1 MDRNSVRRMRYAKM
15 DKGKKDALLQRRR
28 DAYAEKKCTGHSSA
42 TDALGASQLE
52 QCVHYKKDPL
62 STSQQVDSFVSV
74 SDSFAQDIR
83 LPSHTTPPTVR
94 QKKVYKSRQSKR
106 MPGASKG
113 LQESGAFPS
122 AAGTLPP
129 DNHVLVNSDDALA
142 DMLDATANKLA
153 SKLNPQSSSV
163 EPSPSMILQAVSSLS
178 QALSVPPIEEGT
190 CVIDLGRAESSGVAN
205 NAQILVSTHAL
216 KEGRKRKTR
225 RTAYSRLEKIPE
237 HSIALPNAPNCQH
250 CGAKRF
256 HLEPPKFCC
265 AGGDVSVVV
274 PVMPYS
280 LYRLFSGTD
289 EECVEFRKHI
299 RTYNNN
305 VAFTTFG
312 AKYDHDLTKNTKGVY
327 TFRVQGQVYHLLDSL
342 ISSGKQPT
350 GIQLYFF
357 DEEEELS
364 TRLRNSPRLR
374 ESTMKLL
381 MRILESNPYTRFFK
395 SLRDVADLENHKIV
409 LNSNPSLDQRVY
421 NLPTS
426 SQVAAIWTESEG
438 ESLEKGPQIQ
448 YPLLFPHGECG
459 WRHGIL
465 RNCDSSKRKR
475 DASDDANVID
485 ASSIRTASDLIRME
499 QEASENGRKERRTV
513 SAREYYCYLLQ
524 MRENDRSMLLH
535 ARRLLQ
541 QFVVD
546 VYVKIET
553 SRLDF
558 HRKKQND
565 VRTEILQ
572 GVIDSISVG
581 QRQGSQV
588 GRRVYLPASFI
599 GGPRDMRRRYID
611 AMALVQKY
619 GRPDIFITMTCN
631 TNWKEIQENLKYGED
646 AQDRPDLVS
655 RVFRAKFEMLKSEIL
670 KKKIFGEV
678 QALVY
683 VIEFQKRGLPHA
695 HLLLILKH
703 EYKPLN
709 PEAYDQIVSAEI
721 PDPDKQ
727 RYLYSLVIK
736 HMMHGPCGQLNKDN
750 VCMKNGT
757 CRNHYPKD
765 FSEYT
770 IHTEDSY
777 PHYRRRRN
785 GRVVRVRNKTL
796 GNRWVVPYNPYLLA
810 LFDCHMNVEICS
822 TVRLVKYLYKY
833 VYKGHDRISFHINT
847 GSAAENID
855 EINDFQSGRWVAA
868 AEAFWRIYRFSL
880 NEMTPSVYA
889 LQVHLPGHQMISFHK
904 HSDLADVVNRA
915 DFSKTMLTQFF
926 HMNKTDKIAQN
937 LNCLY
942 RDFPEFFVWTPKTR
956 NWTPRKRRSVI
967 GRLVT
972 VSPTEGERYYLRL
985 LLSHV
990 HAPTS
995 FEDLLTVNGKLALS
1009 YREAAFEMGLL
1020 QSDTYLEDALTDAA
1034 TFQMPFS
1041 LRTLF
1046 AVLLVYC
1053 SPSNPRL
1060 LWERFEGELSQDL
1073 KRNSHLT
1080 DCDSDQIRMRTLQE
1094 INRILEQMGRN
1105 VSDYHLVPEGFSLVC
1120 DDRLTKE
1127 IESERNIP
1135 FTEEDLLLSSKLN
1148 EAQKHAYDVI
1158 LTEVYSSGSKSF
1170 FVDGPGGTGKT
1181 FLYRSLLATLRSQG
1195 YIAIAV
1201 ASSGVA
1207 ASILPGGRTAHSR
1220 FKIPLDVSASRTCQI
1235 SKQSSIAKLIS
1246 LAKLI
1251 LWDEASMAKKDT
1263 VEAFDLLLKDVMD
1276 SDMPFGGKIVV
1287 FGGDFRQTL
1296 PVIPNAS
1303 RDQQIEASFVN
1314 SLLWNTLTKLSLS
1327 ENMRALLD
1335 LPYSDFLLRV
1345 GEGREPEDLEGKISL
1360 CEHLLIRY
1368 NNKNESLNRLV
1379 DFVFSDLCLYSLDPY
1394 SMINR
1399 CVLTPKNSCVDD
1411 INEMMIDRFPGQAYV
1426 YMSTDRTLNE
1436 RDQGDYQDFL
1446 NSLNPKGLP
1455 PHKLVLK
1462 ENCPIILLRNLN
1474 PTEGLC
1480 NGTRLICRS
1489 LKQHVLCAEIAVGEH
1504 RGKQIV
1510 LPRIPLQTSDA
1521 EKIGIPFKRIQFPI
1535 KLCFAMTINKSQGQT
1550 LDRVGI
1556 YLREP
1561 VFSHGQLYV
1570 ALSRAKMA
1578 TAVKVLIMPP
1588 TFHDTVVEVKTRNV
1602 VYREILELAKR

>member
-1 MDRNSVRRMRYAKM
+1 
-15 DKGKKDALLQRRR
+15 
-28 DAYAEKKCTGHSSA
+28 
-42 TDALGASQLE
+42 
-52 QCVHYKKDPL
+52 
-62 STSQQVDSFVSV
+62 
-74 SDSFAQDIR
+74 
-83 LPSHTTPPTVR
+83 
-94 QKKVYKSRQSKR
+94 
-106 MPGASKG
+106 
-113 LQESGAFPS
+113 
-122 AAGTLPP
+122 
-129 DNHVLVNSDDALA
+129 
-142 DMLDATANKLA
+142 
-153 SKLNPQSSSV
+153 
-163 EPSPSMILQAVSSLS
+163 
-178 QALSVPPIEEGT
+178 
-190 CVIDLGRAESSGVAN
+190 
-205 NAQILVSTHAL
+205 
-216 KEGRKRKTR
+216 
-225 RTAYSRLEKIPE
+225 
-237 HSIALPNAPNCQH
+237 
-250 CGAKRF
+250 
-256 HLEPPKFCC
+256 
-265 AGGDVSVVV
+265 
-274 PVMPYS
+274 
-280 LYRLFSGTD
+280 
-289 EECVEFRKHI
+289 
-299 RTYNNN
+299 
-305 VAFTTFG
+305 
-312 AKYDHDLTKNTKGVY
+312 
-327 TFRVQGQVYHLLDSL
+327 
-342 ISSGKQPT
+342 
-350 GIQLYFF
+350 
-357 DEEEELS
+357 
-364 TRLRNSPRLR
+364 
-374 ESTMKLL
+374 
-381 MRILESNPYTRFFK
+381 
-395 SLRDVADLENHKIV
+395 
-409 LNSNPSLDQRVY
+409 
-421 NLPTS
+421 
-426 SQVAAIWTESEG
+426 
-438 ESLEKGPQIQ
+438 
-448 YPLLFPHGECG
+448 
-459 WRHGIL
+459 
-465 RNCDSSKRKR
+465 
-475 DASDDANVID
+475 
-485 ASSIRTASDLIRME
+485 
-499 QEASENGRKERRTV
+499 
-513 SAREYYCYLLQ
+513 
-524 MRENDRSMLLH
+524 
-535 ARRLLQ
+535 
-541 QFVVD
+541 
-546 VYVKIET
+546 
-553 SRLDF
+553 
-558 HRKKQND
+558 
-565 VRTEILQ
+565 
-572 GVIDSISVG
+572 
-581 QRQGSQV
+581 
-588 GRRVYLPASFI
+588 
-599 GGPRDMRRRYID
+599 
-611 AMALVQKY
+611 
-619 GRPDIFITMTCN
+619 
-631 TNWKEIQENLKYGED
+631 
-646 AQDRPDLVS
+646 
-655 RVFRAKFEMLKSEIL
+655 
-670 KKKIFGEV
+670 
-678 QALVY
+678 
-683 VIEFQKRGLPHA
+683 
-695 HLLLILKH
+695 
-703 EYKPLN
+703 
-709 PEAYDQIVSAEI
+709 
-721 PDPDKQ
+721 
-727 RYLYSLVIK
+727 
-736 HMMHGPCGQLNKDN
+736 
-750 VCMKNGT
+750 
-757 CRNHYPKD
+757 
-765 FSEYT
+765 
-770 IHTEDSY
+770 
-777 PHYRRRRN
+777 
-785 GRVVRVRNKTL
+785 
-796 GNRWVVPYNPYLLA
+796 
-810 LFDCHMNVEICS
+810 MNVEICS

-847 GSAAENID
+847 GAAAENID

-926 HMNKTDKIAQN
+926 HMNKTDKIAQK

-942 RDFPEFFVWTPKTR
+942 RDLPEFFVWTPRTR

-1009 YREAAFEMGLL
+1009 YREAVFEMGLL
-1020 QSDTYLEDALTDAA
+1020 QSDTYLEDALTDAT

-1073 KRNSHLT
+1073 RRNSHLT
-1080 DCDSDQIRMRTLQE
+1080 DCDSDQIRMRTLQD

-1120 DDRLTKE
+1120 DERLTKE

-1148 EAQKHAYDVI
+1148 EGQKHAYDVI
-1158 LTEVYSSGSKSF
+1158 LTEVYSSGSKRF
-1170 FVDGPGGTGKT
+1170 FVDGPGGTGKM

-1327 ENMRALLD
+1327 ENI
-1335 LPYSDFLLRV
+1335 V
-1345 GEGREPEDLEGKISL
+1345 GEGREPEDLDGKISL

-1462 ENCPIILLRNLN
+1462 ENFPIILLRNLN

-1489 LKQHVLCAEIAVGEH
+1489 LKQHVLCAEIA
-1504 RGKQIV
+1504 
-1510 LPRIPLQTSDA
+1510 
-1521 EKIGIPFKRIQFPI
+1521 FPI

-1561 VFSHGQLYV
+1561 IFSHGQLYV
-1570 ALSRAKMA
+1570 ALSHAKMA

-1588 TFHDTVVEVKTRNV
+1588 TFHDAVIEVKT
-1602 VYREILELAKR
+1602 